1 MPKTTHPYFK
11 NRILEMVELGYS
23 APDIQKTFE
32 LNTPDNLFDQM
43 PSLRTIQ
50 RLVKENRKTE
60 RQDWKITDC
69 QNPEDARIVLDAV
82 KALFYLAVFP
92 SQVETIPKVSTEYA
106 DMAVRLKKAAPSLD
120 MRVIAKLAL
129 WLLQDYHT
137 DDINLLL
144 TFEPYKDKTSYEDY
158 IECLKA
164 IYSSDWQRHAIY
176 KRMYAVNSAG
186 EQMDYIQWDFALA
199 LTNMPVIEEYTN
211 PDMAQNWND
220 VLVVFSLYQYAGFR
234 PPFDQ

>member
-50 RLVKENRKTE
+50 RLVKENRKVDH
-60 RQDWKITDC
+60 QDWKITDC
-69 QNPEDARIVLDAV
+69 KNPEDARIVLDAV

-92 SQVETIPKVSTEYA
+92 SQVETIPKVSTDFA
-106 DMAVRLKKAAPSLD
+106 DMVVRLKKAAPSLD

-158 IECLKA
+158 IKCLKA
-164 IYSSDWQRHAIY
+164 IYSSEWQRHAIY
-176 KRMYAVNSAG
+176 KRMYATNTAG
-186 EQMDYIQWDFALA
+186 QQEDWPYWDFSLVR
-199 LTNMPVIEEYTN
+199 TNLPVVEEYTTAEDALQ
-211 PDMAQNWND
+211 DMAQEWD
-220 VLVVFSLYQYAGFR
+220 DLAE
-234 PPFDQ
+234 